1 MLTLSADLQLTFV
14 RLWITFCLFLTT
26 LFFVVDLFR
35 KPSNSDMA
43 LWLKQRILT
52 NGNAFCFRLQT
63 LVKSLT
69 SQLWKKCQIEL
80 FSKRFYDIVPSLKWN
95 LSFCTYQRILL
106 LLSSSLSQSKQLPS
120 AAVRCMIFLNTCCY
134 SVSTGKIHFIQSEMW
149 TEAWQEGGGN
159 KDVHFQS

>member
-14 RLWITFCLFLTT
+14 RLWITFCVFLAT

-80 FSKRFYDIVPSLKWN
+80 FSKKFYDIVPSLSEAESLVLHISEDFAFAWFFTVSEQTAAISCSV
-95 LSFCTYQRILL
+95 LHDLPQHFLLFSFHRKDPFH
-106 LLSSSLSQSKQLPS
+106 S
-120 AAVRCMIFLNTCCY
+120 VR
-134 SVSTGKIHFIQSEMW
+134 
-149 TEAWQEGGGN
+149 
-159 KDVHFQS
+159 DVNWSMTRGRWK